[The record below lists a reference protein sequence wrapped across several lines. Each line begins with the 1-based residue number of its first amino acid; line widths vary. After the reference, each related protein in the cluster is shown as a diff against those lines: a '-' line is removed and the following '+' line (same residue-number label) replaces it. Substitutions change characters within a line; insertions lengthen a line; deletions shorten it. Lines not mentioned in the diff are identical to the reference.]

1 MIYILSSFFAIF
13 SAPFMKGV
21 IFMTRKQIDGMREMR
36 LWIGQVIVPA
46 TAMVMIIFPEAREA
60 AIHKVRNTKENIK
73 NKFKK

>member
-1 MIYILSSFFAIF
+1 
-13 SAPFMKGV
+13 
-21 IFMTRKQIDGMREMR
+21 MTRKQIDGMREMR